1 MTQSPEDEAAT
12 LTDQLLRW
20 SRAYFEEDAPLV
32 PDADYD
38 AAMRRLQALE
48 AEHPH
53 IKVPASP
60 TRRVGSA
67 PLAAFETV
75 THRRPMLSLDNA
87 FSQNDLIDFHRRV
100 SERLNVNDIAYC
112 CEPKLDGVAVSI
124 VYKEGELVQAA
135 TRGDGSTGENVTS
148 NILTVW
154 NVPLKLEG
162 QGIPAYLEVRG
173 EVVIPKDAFNKMN
186 ARANDLGKRSLSI
199 HVTQRQEAFGSL
211 IHASPLRGRCPSL
224 PTRWVWLR
232 VSCLTVMTQRSGS

>member
-1 MTQSPEDEAAT
+1 MTQSPEDEVAT

-60 TRRVGSA
+60 TQRVGSA

-112 CEPKLDGVAVSI
+112 CEPKLDGVA
-124 VYKEGELVQAA
+124 EHRL
-135 TRGDGSTGENVTS
+135 
-148 NILTVW
+148 
-154 NVPLKLEG
+154 
-162 QGIPAYLEVRG
+162 QGR
-173 EVVIPKDAFNKMN
+173 
-186 ARANDLGKRSLSI
+186 
-199 HVTQRQEAFGSL
+199 
-211 IHASPLRGRCPSL
+211 
-224 PTRWVWLR
+224 
-232 VSCLTVMTQRSGS
+232 